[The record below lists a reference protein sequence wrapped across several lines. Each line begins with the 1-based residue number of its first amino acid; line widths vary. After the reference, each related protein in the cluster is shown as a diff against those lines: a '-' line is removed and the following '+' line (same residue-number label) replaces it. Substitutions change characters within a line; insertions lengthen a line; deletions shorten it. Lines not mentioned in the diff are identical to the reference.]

1 MESVE
6 NVTPIRKY
14 RARRAGESLDTRV
27 SYLLGLSVF
36 ALAAFCF
43 LAGALTG
50 RRILPAD
57 QDLDHIY
64 LAIMLVCLAAFI
76 AIALKLDRQY
86 RNAVLG
92 REGER
97 EVGAQLDELERHG
110 ARILHDVQAAR
121 FNLDH
126 VVFHTS
132 GIYAVETKT
141 WTTNRTGISRL
152 RFDGKSIWKGRFRT
166 RTDPSRQ
173 AIRQAVWLKEHLAS
187 MGLNLKDPVR
197 AVVVFPGWKIN
208 VERHNPLVQ
217 VMNPW
222 DLCSFIRTSSH
233 EALSPK
239 QVAYFHSKLRE
250 QQAMSEKL
258 SF

>member
-97 EVGAQLDELERHG
+97 EVGAQLVGADRVGQRAPGPGVGDEH
-110 ARILHDVQAAR
+110 
-121 FNLDH
+121 
-126 VVFHTS
+126 
-132 GIYAVETKT
+132 
-141 WTTNRTGISRL
+141 RL
-152 RFDGKSIWKGRFRT
+152 AGREDLGRNT
-166 RTDPSRQ
+166 VDRRCGRSC
-173 AIRQAVWLKEHLAS
+173 
-187 MGLNLKDPVR
+187 
-197 AVVVFPGWKIN
+197 
-208 VERHNPLVQ
+208 PL
-217 VMNPW
+217 
-222 DLCSFIRTSSH
+222 R
-233 EALSPK
+233 
-239 QVAYFHSKLRE
+239 
-250 QQAMSEKL
+250 
-258 SF
+258 